1 MTPNNPYRTALL
13 VIGVIAIVLGLLL
26 WLLTLTSLGAPVVG
40 VGTAALLLW
49 LVVSAIGWVPAP
61 ASKPE
66 SEPGERADETLLER
80 VRREIGE
87 G

>member
-40 VGTAALLLW
+40 VGVAALLLW
-49 LVVSAIGWVPAP
+49 LVVSALGWIPAP
-61 ASKPE
+61 PSEKPAAKRAA
-66 SEPGERADETLLER
+66 PGPALLDEIR
-80 VRREIGE
+80 QEIGE